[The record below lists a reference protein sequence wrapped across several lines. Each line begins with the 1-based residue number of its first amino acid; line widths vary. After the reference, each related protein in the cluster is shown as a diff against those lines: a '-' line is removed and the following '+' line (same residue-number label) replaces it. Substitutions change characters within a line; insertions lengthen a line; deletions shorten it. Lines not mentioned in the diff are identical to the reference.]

1 MPPIAIAGLDQ
12 AAKIKAL
19 NAIVRGQVLR
29 VNLAGSKGK
38 EPTFRKGYAPVGMY
52 VDERRLGR
60 SLTGSMSG
68 ALVTTMLVAFA
79 PLALRVLAELISRA
93 RKSSVQVRID
103 GHPVMQIREH
113 TTARELDDQL
123 TKSIAALGAAGLI
136 QAGGVVSVAASQ
148 GSDA

>member
-1 MPPIAIAGLDQ
+1 
-12 AAKIKAL
+12 
-19 NAIVRGQVLR
+19 
-29 VNLAGSKGK
+29 
-38 EPTFRKGYAPVGMY
+38 
-52 VDERRLGR
+52 
-60 SLTGSMSG
+60 MSG

-123 TKSIAALGAAGLI
+123 TKSIAALGERVK
-136 QAGGVVSVAASQ
+136 GVVNT
-148 GSDA
+148 GRKHKRLP

>member
-1 MPPIAIAGLDQ
+1 
-12 AAKIKAL
+12 
-19 NAIVRGQVLR
+19 
-29 VNLAGSKGK
+29 
-38 EPTFRKGYAPVGMY
+38 MY

-136 QAGGVVSVAASQ
+136 AGIAALGRDGKGGHKKVAGA
-148 GSDA
+148 